1 LIIRDIAVILNV
13 VYIKIIIFMLTISYT
28 SPMIK
33 VMFVC
38 LGNIC
43 RSPLAEAVMAKRI
56 VDAGLSSKITVASC
70 GTAAYHIGENP
81 DPRTIAVSEKY
92 RIPIDHKA
100 QQLSSADYITYN
112 YLLVMDDSN
121 AINAEKVKPREASAQ
136 VFKLRDFDTEDEGSD
151 VADPWFGKEDG
162 FEVCYKTVE
171 RCTAEFLHFLVN
183 KHNLIEA

>member
-1 LIIRDIAVILNV
+1 
-13 VYIKIIIFMLTISYT
+13 MLTISYT

-70 GTAAYHIGENP
+70 GTAAYHIGKNP
-81 DPRTIAVSEKY
+81 DPRTIAVSEKH

-112 YLLVMDDSN
+112 YLLVMDNSN

-151 VADPWFGKEDG
+151 VADPWFGEEDG

-183 KHNLIEA
+183 KHNMIEA